1 MSYVAAQQK
10 SLRQRE
16 SEVISN
22 LKVCTHNLPCLLVES
37 LSVPVRVEVGQSSHQ
52 PVVLTQQ
59 QRVEGG
65 QSNVL
70 VDSII
75 T

>member
-1 MSYVAAQQK
+1 MSYVVEHQK
-10 SLRQRE
+10 LLRQRE
-16 SEVISN
+16 SGVISN
-22 LKVCTHNLPCLLVES
+22 LKVSAHDLSCLLVES
-37 LSVPVRVEVGQSSHQ
+37 LSVPVRVECGQVSHQ
-52 PVVLTQQ
+52 PVVFTHQQ
-59 QRVEGG
+59 CVEGG